1 MTNYNKKGYSTR
13 EIAQILGCTITTVH
27 NMINSHRL
35 GAMIVEPT
43 TPNGRRVV
51 RITREHFQDFI
62 RANPDRFS
70 DAEKRIW
77 GVDVDTDAVYTKES
91 IDLDS
96 LPNKPTGAWAS
107 VTEME
112 NDLGIRNEELKL
124 PWNEK
129 QEEANIIPNYS
140 VIVNG
145 RIAVAGVT
153 KETAIAITT
162 ALLNDTGNAVFD
174 DISIKAMK

>member
-27 NMINSHRL
+27 NMIDSHRL
-35 GAMIVEPT
+35 GATIIEPT
-43 TPNGRRVV
+43 TPNGRRVI
-51 RITREHFQDFI
+51 RITREHLQDFI
-62 RANPDRFS
+62 RANPCRFS

-77 GVDVDTDAVYTKES
+77 GVSVETEAPKPKES
-91 IDLDS
+91 IDLDL
-96 LPNKPTGAWAS
+96 LPNKPMGAWAS
-107 VTEME
+107 IMETE
-112 NDLGIRNEELKL
+112 NEL
-124 PWNEK
+124 PRNEK
-129 QEEANIIPNYS
+129 QEEANIVPNYS
-140 VIVNG
+140 VLVNG
-145 RIAVAGVT
+145 RIAVSGIT

>member
-13 EIAQILGCTITTVH
+13 EIAQILGCTVTTVH

-35 GAMIVEPT
+35 GAMIIEPT
-43 TPNGRRVV
+43 TPNGRKVV

-62 RANPDRFS
+62 RANPRRFS

-77 GVDVDTDAVYTKES
+77 GVDVDADAVYTRES
-91 IDLDS
+91 VDLDS

-107 VTEME
+107 IME
-112 NDLGIRNEELKL
+112 EET
-124 PWNEK
+124 NAV
-129 QEEANIIPNYS
+129 QNYS
-140 VIVNG
+140 VLVNG

-153 KETAIAITT
+153 KETAIAITM